1 MVDTPVVVGTLADR
15 EDLILQGVGV
25 VADDTELDIDTG
37 GHLVLL
43 VWVCLLLNLK
53 NGRSVLPFCGSSLLT
68 EIGQN
73 HHEEFQEVAAL
84 GGVRR
89 ANVLAELL
97 NVLTV
102 FVKLNA
108 FHDFIHPLAE
118 YGIVDVQVVVI
129 NKLVCEDLGKGLEFS
144 QPLFWRRQRR
154 ELCVG
159 LSRHNVDG
167 EMVEGGEKRVHIRF
181 VLFVREALP
190 FLAFSPIR
198 FCSYAS
204 ILTIHT
210 VAAADPCAAKYVRAS
225 ADGIFP
231 ASHDHTVSAGL
242 KCAADIFPITP
253 IARARAA
260 IK

>member
-1 MVDTPVVVGTLADR
+1 MVDTPVVVRTLADR
-15 EDLILQGVGV
+15 EDLILQRVGV
-25 VADDTELDIDTG
+25 VADDTELDLDKVAGARRG

-97 NVLTV
+97 YVLTV
-102 FVKLNA
+102 FVKLNI

-118 YGIVDVQVVVI
+118 YGIVDVQMAVI

-144 QPLFWRRQRR
+144 QPLFWRRQRWKFR
-154 ELCVG
+154 G
-159 LSRHNVDG
+159 HGGDG
-167 EMVEGGEKRVHIRF
+167 EMIEGGEKRVHVRF
-181 VLFVREALP
+181 GLSCLVCSGGSSLSSSLTDP
-190 FLAFSPIR
+190 FLLLRQRA
-198 FCSYAS
+198 
-204 ILTIHT
+204 H
-210 VAAADPCAAKYVRAS
+210 DPDRSGCRSLCCQVRKS
-225 ADGIFP
+225 
-231 ASHDHTVSAGL
+231 L
-242 KCAADIFPITP
+242 RRRNL
-253 IARARAA
+253 ARQP
-260 IK
+260 